1 MKVPSTP
8 DADYLPELL
17 HNVTIGNE
25 KEMRI
30 LHQFLQQQTAA
41 VGSVQNTSLLPVKPE
56 RHHRH
61 SLPTNT
67 TTIITTPATPPA
79 AMVNAPVEIATNTS
93 KSLAK
98 ATTTTKPSV
107 TNASATSITTTTTLT
122 TTSSTTSTVTTDR
135 RLADIHRKLA
145 TIATARSTPESS
157 QTDSDDFSPQ
167 IARKRKGVCARDILP
182 RFSISI
188 EDETISG
195 GSSSAEN
202 TREQSPLALQQQ
214 KSMDSHIGVKT
225 HRSRSSIVKSASALG
240 LSLMSSASKCG
251 KVLRVLNDFHSF

>member
-1 MKVPSTP
+1 
-8 DADYLPELL
+8 
-17 HNVTIGNE
+17 
-25 KEMRI
+25 MRI
-30 LHQFLQQQTAA
+30 LHQFLQQPSTAA
-41 VGSVQNTSLLPVKPE
+41 ANSAQNTSLQPLKPE

-61 SLPTNT
+61 SMPPNT

-79 AMVNAPVEIATNTS
+79 AMVNAPVEVGSNI
-93 KSLAK
+93 
-98 ATTTTKPSV
+98 TKPL
-107 TNASATSITTTTTLT
+107 TSTTTTTTPTITTNSQIMTSKTTTTSSLVT
-122 TTSSTTSTVTTDR
+122 TTSSTTATAITSTNTGTTDR

-145 TIATARSTPESS
+145 TLATARSTPESS

-202 TREQSPLALQQQ
+202 TREQSPLALPHQ
-214 KSMDSHIGVKT
+214 KSMDGHIGVKN
-225 HRSRSSIVKSASALG
+225 HRSSRSSIVKSASALG
-240 LSLMSSASKCG
+240 LSLMSSGSKL
-251 KVLRVLNDFHSF
+251 KREIVLFSGRFISCLFLFS